1 MFFLLPFF
9 STTNSLKVKDEP
21 DSPPVALG
29 MVDRSRILLCALTF
43 LCLSFNPLTSLLD
56 ARGSPESD
64 SLVRHGS
71 GRSVLTIESG
81 NELGRYELGSLWG
94 IFTFSLFL
102 RQPTDFCNLLS
113 IAWRITS
120 GTCCCK
126 VLKLA
131 CFLSLFHA
139 ICSWEDSSLGERGRF
154 CRHLVTSPAGQR
166 ASVLLCKLN

>member
-1 MFFLLPFF
+1 MVNIGFFLLFLSIPIP
-9 STTNSLKVKDEP
+9 LKVKDEP

-81 NELGRYELGSLWG
+81 KGWHGLGHGEVQPYSLPK
-94 IFTFSLFL
+94 S
-102 RQPTDFCNLLS
+102 
-113 IAWRITS
+113 
-120 GTCCCK
+120 
-126 VLKLA
+126 
-131 CFLSLFHA
+131 
-139 ICSWEDSSLGERGRF
+139 
-154 CRHLVTSPAGQR
+154 HLQ
-166 ASVLLCKLN
+166 L